1 MDNTKPMK
9 STKIYAIIIT
19 ALFAALTAV
28 FSQISIPIGP
38 VPVNLALLAVFTAAG
53 LLSPGRAVL
62 SQVVYLLLGRR
73 GRPGVLRFPRRV
85 CRACRADGR
94 LYCWV
99 YCCGAYHFPAAQAV
113 RQKNPYGNPIHYC
126 WSCALLRV
134 WYGVVCN
141 QHRNRNIGSADGLR
155 RAFLNRRRREN
166 RRSDAPDSPAEKSGI
181 NSAPLCRGAF
191 WHRGFLYP
199 SVTGLSSSFY

>member
-62 SQVVYLLLGRR
+62 SQVVYLLLGAVGVPVFSGFR
-73 GRPGVLRFPRRV
+73 GGFAVLAGPTGGYIV
-85 CRACRADGR
+85 GYIVAA
-94 LYCWV
+94 LTIP
-99 YCCGAYHFPAAQAV
+99 CCSSGSA
-113 RQKNPYGNPIHYC
+113 KNPYGNPIHYC
-126 WSCALLRV
+126 GPCALLHVR
-134 WYGVVCN
+134 YGMVCN

-166 RRSDAPDSPAEKSGI
+166 RRSDAPDSPSEKSGI